1 MRCRDAKRW
10 LTAQRDDDLA
20 MPNAVPKAIAD
31 TQPGQQEDQDVSA
44 LREHLRQCSTCREV
58 TQQQHTVHTRLRTV
72 TTVVPRVPTPVSTDK
87 IMLAVYQRKQ
97 VTEQF
102 EELRTKQQ
110 SRVARM
116 CVPGITI
123 AALSFFALGSI
134 PLLALAITI
143 TQTDL
148 VVKSLTLLGYGIDI
162 LIVLAHYLQA
172 GLTMATRNSWLLSG
186 VAFAVVVMMGI
197 WLRLMRYPQEA

>member
-20 MPNAVPKAIAD
+20 RPNEVPKAIAD
-31 TQPGQQEDQDVSA
+31 TQPGHEEDQDVSA
-44 LREHLRQCSTCREV
+44 LREHLQQCSTCRDI
-58 TQQQHTVHTRLRTV
+58 TQQQQTVHTQLRTV
-72 TTVVPRVPTPVSTDK
+72 TSAAPRVPAPVSTDK
-87 IMLAVYQRKQ
+87 IMLAIYQRKQ
-97 VTEQF
+97 VTDQF
-102 EELRTKQQ
+102 EELRSKQQ

-116 CVPGITI
+116 RVPGITI
-123 AALSFFALGSI
+123 AALTFFTLGSI

-172 GLTMATRNSWLLSG
+172 GLTMATGNSWLLSG
-186 VAFAVVVMMGI
+186 VAFAAVVMMGI

>member
-1 MRCRDAKRW
+1 
-10 LTAQRDDDLA
+10 
-20 MPNAVPKAIAD
+20 
-31 TQPGQQEDQDVSA
+31 
-44 LREHLRQCSTCREV
+44 
-58 TQQQHTVHTRLRTV
+58 
-72 TTVVPRVPTPVSTDK
+72 
-87 IMLAVYQRKQ
+87 MLAVYQRKQ

-102 EELRTKQQ
+102 EELRSKQQ
-110 SRVARM
+110 SRIARM
-116 CVPGITI
+116 RVPGITI

-134 PLLALAITI
+134 PLLVLAITI

-162 LIVLAHYLQA
+162 LIILAHYLQA

>member
-1 MRCRDAKRW
+1 MSHTRRNRSMRCRDAKRW

-20 MPNAVPKAIAD
+20 MPNAEPKAIAD
-31 TQPGQQEDQDVSA
+31 TQPGRQQDQDVSA

-58 TQQQHTVHTRLRTV
+58 TQQQQTVHTRLRTV
-72 TTVVPRVPTPVSTDK
+72 TTAAPHVPTPVSTDK

-102 EELRTKQQ
+102 EELRSKQQ

-116 CVPGITI
+116 RVPGITI

-134 PLLALAITI
+134 PLLVLAITI
-143 TQTDL
+143 TQT
-148 VVKSLTLLGYGIDI
+148 
-162 LIVLAHYLQA
+162 
-172 GLTMATRNSWLLSG
+172 
-186 VAFAVVVMMGI
+186 
-197 WLRLMRYPQEA
+197 